1 MGLPARLMVAVA
13 LLAPP
18 FAARAQ
24 TVDPLPPETRL
35 VSASGAAAATED
47 DFTIASA
54 QDLIVTLTDSQVPA
68 ELSTATVVVTQA
80 GTLVGSAT
88 LAPPATTASVK
99 ISGAVGQYVLR
110 VIGAPNASYSFGT
123 FTVCVAPQSSPANC
137 LQNASIAGNITT
149 PSAASD
155 PTIST
160 QSINLNVVTAGT
172 YTISFADDKFPVALN
187 LAPNLALFQGS
198 QPVAL
203 AIQNGTAV
211 ALNSGTYTLL
221 AIAQAD
227 QTVKAGLYAIAI
239 TGPQS
244 VAPLLNSTFPVGGL
258 LAVTPQST
266 NPTSQSLTL
275 KISDFGFPAQL
286 ASASALVT
294 GGATNLGTA
303 SSVGGPSTFAA
314 PAGPLLIWSYAAAG
328 ANAGTYEVDLN
339 TSTASIVQ
347 AAYGVNSGTS
357 LGFAFLT
364 PALTAGVSYQAS
376 ASDFQFPA
384 PLSGLQVAVAQ
395 NGAILQIGAD
405 QTTAAPSTVTFVPVA
420 GPVILLVNATTPT
433 SGNGLFDV
441 NVQNAAAS
449 PTLVFD
455 KTQAASINGLFDTQP
470 IILGTAGDFN
480 VTLTDLDFPAQLQD
494 LALVVSSG
502 GTILGKIFGG
512 GTFSVA
518 AQPGTYQLTFVATP
532 ASQQQYGLYAV
543 QMVYSAPTVTLTAS
557 PTTVVAGGTT
567 TLSWT
572 TADATSCT
580 ASGGNWTSSP
590 AIGSGMVAIVVAAT
604 TTYTLNCS
612 GPGGATAQSVTVTA
626 TPAPSHSG
634 GGSIDLGLLVFLA
647 IVWLAGICVS
657 SRDSRMSRP
666 NAPGHLSQKYH
677 VLSAY
682 FFKSKSKNIAQPSA
696 RMSSLLE
703 MNKLLNACGELCI
716 RAVPRSQVGR
726 P

>member
-1 MGLPARLMVAVA
+1 MQFSTRLIVALA
-13 LLAPP
+13 LLAPVLD
-18 FAARAQ
+18 ARSQ
-24 TVDPLPPETRL
+24 SVEPLPPETRL

-68 ELSTATVVVTQA
+68 ELASASVVVTQG

-88 LAPPATTASVK
+88 LAPPATTAALK
-99 ISGAVGQYVLR
+99 IPGAVGQYVLR
-110 VIGAPNASYSFGT
+110 VIGAPNASYNFGT
-123 FTVCVAPQSSPANC
+123 FTVCVAPQSGPANC

-149 PSAASD
+149 PSAAAD

-160 QSINLNVVTAGT
+160 QSINLTVVTAGT
-172 YTISFADDKFPVALN
+172 YTISFSDDKFPVALH

-203 AIQNGTAV
+203 SIQNGTGV
-211 ALNSGTYTLL
+211 ALNPGTYTLL
-221 AIAQAD
+221 SIAQAD

-239 TGPQS
+239 TGPPG
-244 VAPLLNSTFPVGGL
+244 VAPLLNSTFQVGGL

-266 NPTSQSLTL
+266 NPAAQSLTL
-275 KISDFGFPAQL
+275 KITDFAFPAQL

-294 GGATNLGTA
+294 QGATNLA
-303 SSVGGPSTFAA
+303 AVSSVGGPSTFAA
-314 PAGPLLIWSYAAAG
+314 PAGALFIWSFAAAG

-339 TSTASIVQ
+339 TSTANLVQ
-347 AAYGVNSGTS
+347 AAYGVSSGTS

-384 PLSGLQVAVAQ
+384 PLTSLQFAVAQ
-395 NGAILQIGAD
+395 SGAILQTA
-405 QTTAAPSTVTFVPVA
+405 TAAGTVTFVPA
-420 GPVILLVNATTPT
+420 SGPVVLLVNATTPT

-455 KTQAASINGLFDTQP
+455 QTQAASINGLFDTQR
-470 IILGTAGDFN
+470 IILGTSGDFE
-480 VTLTDLDFPAQLQD
+480 VTLTDLIFPAQLQD

-502 GTILGKIFGG
+502 GTIVGKIFGG
-512 GTFSVA
+512 GTFAVA

-543 QMVYSAPTVTLTAS
+543 QMVYAAPTVTLSAS
-557 PTTVVAGGTT
+557 PTTVAAGGTT

-590 AIGSGMVAIVVAAT
+590 AIGSGMIAIVVAAT

-634 GGSIDLGLLVFLA
+634 GGTIDLGLLIVLGT
-647 IVWLAGICVS
+647 VWLVGICVN
-657 SRDSRMSRP
+657 SRGSRNLR
-666 NAPGHLSQKYH
+666 G
-677 VLSAY
+677 
-682 FFKSKSKNIAQPSA
+682 
-696 RMSSLLE
+696 
-703 MNKLLNACGELCI
+703 
-716 RAVPRSQVGR
+716 
-726 P
+726 